1 MKYPKEYYPTPEAL
15 ANKMVSLCE
24 LDYVYSV
31 LEPSAGDGNLIK
43 ALKNYTV
50 SGKRHYSESRYEVDA
65 IELEEDFHPIL
76 ASLDAVVVYNDFLH
90 FNTCKKYDLILMNP
104 PFSNGEQHLLKALDM
119 QEHGGQICCLLSAET
134 LKNPYTSARKKLLRK
149 LENLNANIEYISGA
163 FSNAERQ
170 TDVEVALIYVSIPD
184 SYEDSDILK
193 NLREAEILE
202 EDISEETQLSTELTA
217 MFKVLTRQYDN
228 EVKAGLKLISEMNA
242 LQKTITSSFSE
253 THSRPLFVLTING
266 KSDIKNMRNYYVSC
280 VRYKYWE
287 ALFY

>member
-1 MKYPKEYYPTPEAL
+1 M
-15 ANKMVSLCE
+15 
-24 LDYVYSV
+24 
-31 LEPSAGDGNLIK
+31 
-43 ALKNYTV
+43 
-50 SGKRHYSESRYEVDA
+50 
-65 IELEEDFHPIL
+65 
-76 ASLDAVVVYNDFLH
+76 
-90 FNTCKKYDLILMNP
+90 
-104 PFSNGEQHLLKALDM
+104 
-119 QEHGGQICCLLSAET
+119 
-134 LKNPYTSARKKLLRK
+134 
-149 LENLNANIEYISGA
+149 
-163 FSNAERQ
+163 
-170 TDVEVALIYVSIPD
+170 IYVSIPD